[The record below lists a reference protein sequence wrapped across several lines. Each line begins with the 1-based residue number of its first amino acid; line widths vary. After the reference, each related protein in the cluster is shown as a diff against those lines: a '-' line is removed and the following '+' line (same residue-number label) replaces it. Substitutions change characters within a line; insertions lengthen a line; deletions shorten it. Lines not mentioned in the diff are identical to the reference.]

1 MDEIGVFTPEQAR
14 QLWQW
19 YQTAKQHQ
27 PHIQQNFPIRRTI
40 DEPSPHRVFVKNT
53 SGEECP
59 AFACMKITGVEI
71 VGGITTV
78 TIDKPDTTD
87 GEFLFNCQFAIADG
101 ENGWAFRYGIVIAL
115 GDGVA
120 PTAANVKYQ
129 PAVGTWTIEES
140 EGGFFTVFGE
150 HNVVTDAVIGRFSVD
165 RKHCVILDAALA
177 VATNSKTGATSCL
190 ATICDWSGTAYVES
204 NPVRQITVY
213 NHSESTAYAI
223 DTFGFTKTID
233 GHWWFF
239 GDCAAMAAR

>member
-1 MDEIGVFTPEQAR
+1 MEYIGVFTPEQAR

-19 YQTAKQHQ
+19 YQTAKQL
-27 PHIQQNFPIRRTI
+27 PAYSN
-40 DEPSPHRVFVKNT
+40 HR
-53 SGEECP
+53 P
-59 AFACMKITGVEI
+59 A
-71 VGGITTV
+71 
-78 TIDKPDTTD
+78 
-87 GEFLFNCQFAIADG
+87 
-101 ENGWAFRYGIVIAL
+101 
-115 GDGVA
+115 
-120 PTAANVKYQ
+120 
-129 PAVGTWTIEES
+129 IE
-140 EGGFFTVFGE
+140 
-150 HNVVTDAVIGRFSVD
+150 AVD
-165 RKHCVILDAALA
+165 RKYCVILDAALA